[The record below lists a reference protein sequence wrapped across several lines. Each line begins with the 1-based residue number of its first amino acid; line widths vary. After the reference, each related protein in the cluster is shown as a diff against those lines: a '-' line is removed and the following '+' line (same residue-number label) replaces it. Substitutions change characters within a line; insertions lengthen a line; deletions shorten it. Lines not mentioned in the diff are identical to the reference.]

1 MKLINVVTNEVI
13 AEISTNHSMSLD
25 EVILFFGEIF
35 PANEQENVLIND
47 VWYYYEDLDLVD

>member
-13 AEISTNHSMSLD
+13 AEISANHSMSLD
-25 EVILFFGEIF
+25 EVILIFDEIF